1 MTTGAFNIILEK
13 LTAYKK
19 KYYTNVLLRGM
30 IFFFAVIFTAWLLFS
45 SLEYFG
51 RFNTPVRL
59 AFFFGFLSIA
69 GFALYKWVATP
80 IIKLVDLKKQISDE
94 EAATQIGKYF
104 PNVSDKL
111 LNALQ
116 LKKLSTQQNDLL
128 LASINQKTSELSFVP
143 FTEAVSF
150 KENKKHLK
158 YVAVPIV
165 IILLLLIFV
174 PQMLTEGT
182 NRIVN
187 YNTAFIPKAPFDFK
201 IANPKLE
208 AFKNEDF
215 EVKLQ
220 LAGNTLPDQVY
231 LISKGKRSKMKKE
244 ANGDYSYTFRSI
256 QRDEA
261 FTFEAGGFTSLPATI
276 HVISRPDLRYFD
288 TYLSYPSYLGKK
300 NEALKNAGNLTVPEG
315 TQISWEF
322 GTADAER
329 INLSFSSDGKNIVLD
344 SKDNQFKFSRRVLN
358 SEDYHLQLENSQS
371 KSKEEIS
378 YNISVVKDQFPVVNV
393 EKYNDTVLYNYI
405 SLGGK
410 ISDDYGLR
418 ALKLFYRIKNK
429 EKKEEQPYRSVS
441 MPIDANSPAQNF
453 YYNWMIDS
461 LDVKPG
467 EALEYFVQVWDNDGV
482 NGSKS
487 SKSGVFE
494 FKLPSEKEIEKDI
507 KESSNQAEN
516 KMEKMLDETLQ
527 LQREINKLQQKMKN
541 QKTLS
546 WQEKKDLENVLKKH
560 EELKKEMEQ
569 LSKQNEQLSEKIE
582 KFSPQEEQTAAK
594 MMELQKLFNE
604 LLDDETRKMY
614 EELQKMLNDKAS
626 KEMIDKMLEKME
638 KKDEALNQDLDRALE
653 LFKQLKF
660 EQKLNDAIKDL
671 DKLAEKQ
678 EKLSEKTSEKDKSE
692 KADEKD
698 KNNQQLSEEQQK
710 LNEEFKDLKEELKE
724 LKDINESLEEKKEID
739 QTGQDEQ
746 SVDKEQQDSKEELGK
761 NQKGKAAK
769 SQKTAA
775 DKMKQMSAKLSKMKQ
790 DSAEE
795 EAEENLAD
803 LRAILENLLTLS
815 FDQEALMK
823 DFKKV
828 SQSDPRYIQLAQKQL
843 KLKDDSKVIEDSLM
857 SLAKRVFQIQSF
869 VTREVRL
876 MKGYMDESVDAIK
889 ARRSD
894 LAAGKQQFSMTSIN
908 NLALMLNDVL
918 KQMQQQMADSKQP
931 GGGGQCKK
939 PGKSKKP
946 GLSDLQKQLNQ
957 SMEQLKKGGKTGRQ
971 LSEELAK
978 MAAQQEMIRKA
989 LKEME
994 GKMGKNGKDA
1004 GNQLSEMKKMMEES
1018 EKDLVNKR
1026 LTQETIMRQQDILSK
1041 LLESEKAAR
1050 ERELDEKREAEK
1062 ANELKNE
1069 VPPSFEKY
1077 LKAKEKQID
1086 LLKTVPPSLNPY
1098 YKQEVNEYFQKL
1110 EK

>member
-1 MTTGAFNIILEK
+1 MSTGTFNILLEK

-19 KYYTNVLLRGM
+19 KYYTNVLLRGT
-30 IFFFAVIFTAWLLFS
+30 IFFFAVICTAWLLFS

-59 AFFFGFLSIA
+59 IFFISFLSIA
-69 GFALYKWVATP
+69 GFALYKWVAAP
-80 IIKLVDLKKQISDE
+80 IIKLVDLKRQISDE

-104 PNVSDKL
+104 PQVSDKL

-116 LKKLSTQQNDLL
+116 LKKISQQENELL
-128 LASINQKTSELSFVP
+128 LASISQKTSELSFVP
-143 FTEAVSF
+143 FTEAINF

-158 YVAVPIV
+158 YVATPVA
-165 IILLLLIFV
+165 IILLLLMFV

-182 NRIVN
+182 SRIVN
-187 YNTAFIPKAPFDFK
+187 YNTAFIPQAPFAFK
-201 IANPKLE
+201 ITNQKLE

-220 LAGNTLPDQVY
+220 LTGNTLPDQVY

-244 ANGDYSYTFRSI
+244 ENGDFSYTFRSL
-256 QRDEA
+256 QRDEE
-261 FTFEAGGFTSLPATI
+261 FNFEAAGFNSLPYSI

-288 TYLSYPSYLGKK
+288 TYLSYPAYLGKK

-315 TQISWEF
+315 TQINWEF
-322 GTADAER
+322 GTTDAEK
-329 INLSFSSDGKNIVLD
+329 ITLNFSSEGKDIILL
-344 SKDNQFKFSRRVLN
+344 SKEDQFKFSRRVLN
-358 SEDYHLQLENSQS
+358 SEEYRLVLENSQS
-371 KSKEEIS
+371 KSKENIS
-378 YNISVVKDQFPVVNV
+378 YNINVVKDEFPVIQV
-393 EKYNDTVLYNYI
+393 EKYNDTVLYSYI

-410 ISDDYGLR
+410 ISDDHGLR
-418 ALKLFYRIKNK
+418 SLKLFYRIKNK
-429 EKKEEQPYRSVS
+429 EKSNETPYRSVN
-441 MPIDANSPAQNF
+441 MPIDLNSPAQNF

-461 LDVKPG
+461 LEVEPG
-467 EALEYFVQVWDNDGV
+467 EALEYYVQVSDNDGV

-487 SKSGVFE
+487 SKSMIFE
-494 FKLPSEKEIEKDI
+494 FKLPSSEEMEKDI
-507 KESSNQAEN
+507 KETSNNAES
-516 KMEKMLDETLQ
+516 KMEKTLEQTLQ
-527 LQREINKLQQKMKN
+527 LQREINNLQQKMKN

-546 WQEKKDLENVLKKH
+546 WQEKKDLDNVLKKH
-560 EELKKEMEQ
+560 QELKKEVEQ
-569 LSKQNEQLSEKIE
+569 LSKQNHQLNEKIE
-582 KFSPQEEQTAAK
+582 KFSPQDEQTAMK
-594 MMELQKLFNE
+594 MMELQKLFDE
-604 LLDDETRKMY
+604 LLDEDTKKMY
-614 EELQKMLNDKAS
+614 EELQKMLNDKVS
-626 KEMIDKMLEKME
+626 KEMLDKMLEKME
-638 KKDEALNQDLDRALE
+638 KKDEALNKDLERTLE

-660 EQKLNDAIKDL
+660 DQKLNDVIKDL

-678 EKLSEKTSEKDKSE
+678 EKLSEKTN
-692 KADEKD
+692 D
-698 KNNQQLSEEQQK
+698 KNQENDKLSEEQQK
-710 LNEEFKDLKEELKE
+710 LNEEFKEIKEDLKD
-724 LKDINESLEEKKEID
+724 LKDINESLEDKKDMESSE
-739 QTGQDEQ
+739 QDEQ
-746 SVDKEQQDSKEELGK
+746 GVDKEQKESKEELDN
-761 NQKGKAAK
+761 NQKSKASK
-769 SQKTAA
+769 SQKNAS
-775 DKMKQMSAKLSKMKQ
+775 DKMKQMSEKLNKMKM
-790 DSAEE
+790 EE
-795 EAEENLAD
+795 AKAEAEENLED

-828 SQSDPRYIQLAQKQL
+828 NQSDPRYVQLAQKQL
-843 KLKDDSKVIEDSLM
+843 KLKDDSKIVEDSLM

-876 MKGYMDESVDAIK
+876 MKGYMDESVDAIR
-889 ARRSD
+889 ARQNGV
-894 LAAGKQQFSMTSIN
+894 AAGKQQFAMTSMN
-908 NLALMLNDVL
+908 NLALMLNDVM
-918 KQMQQQMADSKQP
+918 KQMQQQMAESNQQ

-939 PGKSKKP
+939 PGKGKKP
-946 GLSDLQKQLNQ
+946 GMGDLQKQLNQ
-957 SMEQLKKGGKTGRQ
+957 SMEQLKKSGKSGRA

-978 MAAQQEMIRKA
+978 MAAQQEMIRKM

-994 GKMGKNGKDA
+994 GKMGKDGKSNS
-1004 GNQLSEMKKMMEES
+1004 NQLSEMKKLMEES

-1062 ANELKNE
+1062 AKELKNE

-1086 LLKTVPPSLNPY
+1086 LLKTVPPSLTPY

-1110 EK
+1110 EN

>member
-1 MTTGAFNIILEK
+1 MSTGTFNILLEK

-19 KYYTNVLLRGM
+19 KYYTNVLLRGT
-30 IFFFAVIFTAWLLFS
+30 IFFFAVIFTAWLLLS

-51 RFNTPVRL
+51 RFSTSVRL
-59 AFFFGFLSIA
+59 TFFFSFLGIA
-69 GFALYKWVATP
+69 CFALYRWVATP
-80 IIKLVDLKKQISDE
+80 IVHLVDLKRQISDE
-94 EAATQIGKYF
+94 EAAAQIGKYF
-104 PNVSDKL
+104 PQVSDKL

-116 LKKLSTQQNDLL
+116 LKKLSLEQNELL
-128 LASINQKTSELSFVP
+128 LASISQKTAELSFVP
-143 FTEAVSF
+143 FTEAVNF

-158 YVAVPIV
+158 YIVAPVTV
-165 IILLLLIFV
+165 ILLLLLFV

-182 NRIVN
+182 HRIVH
-187 YNTAFIPKAPFDFK
+187 YNQAFIPQAPFDFK
-201 IANPKLE
+201 VANQKLE

-220 LAGNTLPDQVY
+220 LAGNTIPDQVY

-244 ANGDYSYTFRSI
+244 ADGSYSYTFRSL
-256 QRDEA
+256 QRHED
-261 FTFEAGGFTSLPATI
+261 FVFEAGGFTSVTHTL

-288 TYLSYPSYLGKK
+288 TYLTYPAYLSKR

-322 GTADAER
+322 GTADAEK
-329 INLSFSSDGKNIVLD
+329 INLSFSSDGKVIVLN
-344 SKDNQFKFSRRVLN
+344 SKDDQFKFSRRAMN

-378 YNISVVKDQFPVVNV
+378 YNINVVKDQFPVINV
-393 EKYNDTVLYNYI
+393 EKYNDTVLYNHI
-405 SLGGK
+405 TLGGK
-410 ISDDYGLR
+410 LSDDYGLR

-429 EKKEEQPYRSVS
+429 DKNDEKPYRSLS
-441 MPIDANSPAQNF
+441 MPLDVNSPAQNF

-461 LDVKPG
+461 LNVQPG
-467 EALEYFVQVWDNDGV
+467 ETLEYYAQVWDNDGV

-487 SKSGVFE
+487 SRSGVFE
-494 FKLPSEKEIEKDI
+494 FKLPSSEEIRKDL

-516 KMEKMLDETLQ
+516 KMEKMLDKTLE
-527 LQREINKLQQKMKN
+527 LQRDINKLQQKMKN
-541 QKTLS
+541 QKSLS

-569 LSKQNEQLSEKIE
+569 LSKQNQELNEKTE
-582 KFSPQEEQTAAK
+582 KFSPQEEQTAMK
-594 MMELQKLFNE
+594 MMELQKLFDE
-604 LLDDETRKMY
+604 LLDDETKKMY

-660 EQKLNDAIKDL
+660 EQKLNDVLNNL
-671 DKLAEKQ
+671 DKLADKQ
-678 EKLSEKTSEKDKSE
+678 QKLSEKSN
-692 KADEKD
+692 D
-698 KNNQQLSEEQQK
+698 KNENNQKLSEEQQK
-710 LNEEFKDLKEELKE
+710 LNEEFKQMKEEMQDLKDMNK
-724 LKDINESLEEKKEID
+724 SLEEKKEMPE
-739 QTGQDEQ
+739 TTQDEQ
-746 SVDKEQQDSKEELGK
+746 SIDQDQQDSKEQLSK
-761 NQKGKAAK
+761 DQKGKASK
-769 SQKTAA
+769 SQKNAA
-775 DKMKQMSAKLSKMKQ
+775 DKMKQMSEKLSKMKEN
-790 DSAEE
+790 SANE

-843 KLKDDSKVIEDSLM
+843 KLKDDSKVIEDSLLA
-857 SLAKRVFQIQSF
+857 LAKRVYQIQAF
-869 VTREVRL
+869 VTREVRM
-876 MKGYMDESVDAIK
+876 MKGYMDESVEAIRMRK
-889 ARRSD
+889 NEV
-894 LAAGKQQFSMTSIN
+894 AAGKQQFAMTSIN

-918 KQMQQQMADSKQP
+918 KQMQQQMAESKQP
-931 GGGGQCKK
+931 GGGQCKN
-939 PGKSKKP
+939 PGKNKKP
-946 GLSDLQKQLNQ
+946 GLGELQKQLNQ
-957 SMEQLKKGGKTGRQ
+957 SMDQLKKSGKSGRE

-978 MAAQQEMIRKA
+978 LAAQQEMIRKA

-994 GKMGKNGKDA
+994 GKMGKDGKNP
-1004 GNQLSEMKKMMEES
+1004 GNQLSEMKKMMEET
-1018 EKDLVNKR
+1018 EKDLVNKK
-1026 LTQETIMRQQDILSK
+1026 LTQETIMRQQEILSR
-1041 LLESEKAAR
+1041 LLESEKAVR

-1062 ANELKNE
+1062 AKELQQE

-1086 LLKTVPPSLNPY
+1086 LLKTVPPSLTPY

>member
-1 MTTGAFNIILEK
+1 MSTEAFDILLEK

-19 KYYTNVLLRGM
+19 KYYTNVLLRGT

-51 RFNTPVRL
+51 RFDTSVRL
-59 AFFFGFLSIA
+59 AFFFSFLSIA
-69 GFALYKWVATP
+69 GFALYKWVAQP
-80 IIKLVDLKKQISDE
+80 IVKLVDLKNQISDE
-94 EAATQIGKYF
+94 EAASQIGKFF
-104 PNVSDKL
+104 PQVSDKL

-116 LKKLSTQQNDLL
+116 LKKLSQQQNELL
-128 LASINQKTSELSFVP
+128 LASISQKTSELNFVP
-143 FTEAVSF
+143 FTEAVNF

-158 YVAVPIV
+158 FVAVPIA
-165 IILLLLIFV
+165 IILLLLLFV

-182 NRIVN
+182 SRIMN
-187 YNTAFIPKAPFDFK
+187 YNTAFVPKAPFDFK
-201 IANPKLE
+201 IANNKLE

-215 EVKLQ
+215 DVKLQ

-244 ANGDYSYTFRSI
+244 ENGDFSFTFRSL
-256 QRDEA
+256 QRDEE
-261 FTFEAGGFTSLPATI
+261 FNFEAAGFNSLPYSI

-288 TYLSYPSYLGKK
+288 TYLSYPAYLGKK

-315 TQISWEF
+315 TQINWEF
-322 GTADAER
+322 GTADAET
-329 INLSFSSDGKNIVLD
+329 IHLTFSSDNKDILLQ
-344 SKDNQFKFSRRVLN
+344 SKSDQFKFSRRVLN
-358 SEDYHLQLENSQS
+358 SEEYHLQLENSQS
-371 KSKEEIS
+371 KSKENIS
-378 YNISVVKDQFPVVNV
+378 YTIEVVKDEFPVIQV
-393 EKYNDTVLYNYI
+393 EKYNDTVLYSHV

-429 EKKEEQPYRSVS
+429 EKNEEKPYRSLNI
-441 MPIDANSPAQNF
+441 PIDINSPAQNF

-461 LDVKPG
+461 LEIKPG
-467 EALEYFVQVWDNDGV
+467 EALEYYLQISDNDGV

-487 SKSGVFE
+487 SKSGIFE

-507 KESSNQAEN
+507 KESSNNAEN
-516 KMEKMLDETLQ
+516 KMEKILDQTLQ
-527 LQREINKLQQKMKN
+527 LQRELNDLQQKMKN

-546 WQEKKDLENVLKKH
+546 WQEKKDLENALKKH
-560 EELKKEMEQ
+560 EQLKKDIEQ
-569 LSKQNEQLSEKIE
+569 LSKQNNQLNEKID
-582 KFSPQEEQTAAK
+582 KFSPQEEQTAMK
-594 MMELQKLFNE
+594 MLELQKLFDE
-604 LLDDETRKMY
+604 LMDEETKKMY

-638 KKDEALNQDLDRALE
+638 KKDDALNKDLDRALE

-660 EQKLNDAIKDL
+660 DQKLNDVIKDL
-671 DKLAEKQ
+671 KDLADKQ
-678 EKLSEKTSEKDKSE
+678 EKLSEK
-692 KADEKD
+692 AND
-698 KNNQQLSEEQQK
+698 KNQANDKLAEEQQK
-710 LNEEFKDLKEELKE
+710 LNDEFKDLKEDLKE
-724 LKDINESLEEKKEID
+724 LKDINESLEDKKNLD
-739 QTGQDEQ
+739 PSGQDEQ
-746 SVDKEQQDSKEELGK
+746 SVDKEQSDSKKELDN
-761 NQKGKAAK
+761 NQKSKASK
-769 SQKTAA
+769 SQKNAS
-775 DKMKQMSAKLSKMKQ
+775 DKMKQMSEKLSKMKKET
-790 DSAEE
+790 ANA
-795 EAEENLAD
+795 EAEENLED

-828 SQSDPRYIQLAQKQL
+828 NQSDPRYIQLAQKQL
-843 KLKDDSKVIEDSLM
+843 KLKDDSKMVEDSLM
-857 SLAKRVFQIQSF
+857 SLAKRVFQIQAF

-876 MKGYMDESVDAIK
+876 MEGYMNESVDAIK
-889 ARRSD
+889 ARQSGQ
-894 LAAGKQQFSMTSIN
+894 AAGKQQFAMTSMN
-908 NLALMLNDVL
+908 NLALMLNDVM
-918 KQMQQQMADSKQP
+918 KQMQQQMGESNKP
-931 GGGGQCKK
+931 GGGQCKK
-939 PGKSKKP
+939 PGKGKSP
-946 GLSDLQKQLNQ
+946 GLGEMQKQLNK
-957 SMEQLKKGGKTGRQ
+957 SMGDLKKSGKTGRA

-978 MAAQQEMIRKA
+978 MAAQQEMIRRA

-994 GKMGKNGKDA
+994 GKMGKDGKNS

-1041 LLESEKAAR
+1041 LLESEKAVR

-1062 ANELKNE
+1062 ANELKND

-1086 LLKTVPPSLNPY
+1086 LLKTVPPSLTPY

-1110 EK
+1110 EN

>member
-1 MTTGAFNIILEK
+1 MSTVTFDTLLEK

-19 KYYTNVLLRGM
+19 KYYTNVLLRGT

-51 RFNTPVRL
+51 RFDTPVRL
-59 AFFFGFLSIA
+59 VFFFGFLGIA
-69 GFALYKWVATP
+69 GFALYRWIATP
-80 IIKLVDLKKQISDE
+80 IIKLVDLKKQITDE

-104 PNVSDKL
+104 PQVGDKL

-116 LKKLSTQQNDLL
+116 LKKLSLHENELL
-128 LASINQKTSELSFVP
+128 LASISQKTSELSFVP
-143 FTEAVSF
+143 FTEAVNF
-150 KENKKHLK
+150 KENKRYLK
-158 YVAVPIV
+158 YVVAPVT
-165 IILLLLIFV
+165 IILLLLMFV

-182 NRIVN
+182 NRIMN
-187 YNTAFIPKAPFDFK
+187 YNTAFVPQAPFSFN
-201 IANPKLE
+201 IANNKLE

-215 EVKLQ
+215 EVKLR
-220 LAGNTLPDQVY
+220 LSGNTLPDQVY

-244 ANGDYSYTFRSI
+244 VNGDYSFTFRSL

-261 FTFEAGGFTSLPATI
+261 FNFEAAGFNSLPYSI

-288 TYLSYPSYLGKK
+288 TYLNYPAYLGKK

-315 TQISWEF
+315 TQINWEF
-322 GTADAER
+322 GTTDAET
-329 INLSFSSDGKNIVLD
+329 INLNFSSDNKNIVLQ
-344 SKDNQFKFSRRVLN
+344 SKNDQFTFSRKAQN
-358 SEDYHLQLENSQS
+358 SEEYHLQLENSQS
-371 KSKEEIS
+371 KSKENIS
-378 YNISVVKDQFPVVNV
+378 YTITVIKDEFPTIQV

-410 ISDDYGLR
+410 IADDHGLR

-429 EKKEEQPYRSVS
+429 EKNEEKPFQALNIP
-441 MPIDANSPAQNF
+441 MDMNSPAQNF
-453 YYNWMIDS
+453 YYNWIIDS
-461 LDVKPG
+461 LDVKP
-467 EALEYFVQVWDNDGV
+467 EETLEYYLQVSDNDGV

-494 FKLPSEKEIEKDI
+494 FKLPSVKEMEKDI
-507 KESSNQAEN
+507 KETSNNAEN
-516 KMEKMLDETLQ
+516 KMEKILDQTLQ
-527 LQREINKLQQKMKN
+527 LQREINDLQQKMKN

-560 EELKKEMEQ
+560 EQLKKEVEQ
-569 LSKQNEQLSEKIE
+569 LSKQNNQLNEKID
-582 KFSPQEEQTAAK
+582 KFSPQEEQTAMK
-594 MMELQKLFNE
+594 MMELQKLFDE
-604 LLDDETRKMY
+604 LMDEETKKMY

-653 LFKQLKF
+653 LFKQIKF
-660 EQKLNDAIKDL
+660 DQKLEEVIKDL
-671 DKLAEKQ
+671 NDLADKQ
-678 EKLSEKTSEKDKSE
+678 ENLSEKTN
-692 KADEKD
+692 D
-698 KNNQQLSEEQQK
+698 KNQPNDKLSDEQQK
-710 LNEEFKDLKEELKE
+710 LNDEFKNLKEDLKE
-724 LKDINESLEEKKEID
+724 LKDINESLENKKDLEPS
-739 QTGQDEQ
+739 GQDEQ
-746 SVDKEQQDSKEELGK
+746 SIDKEQSDSKKELDN
-761 NQKGKAAK
+761 NQKSKASK
-769 SQKTAA
+769 SQKNAA
-775 DKMKQMSAKLSKMKQ
+775 DKMKQMSDKLSKMKLE
-790 DSAEE
+790 SVNA
-795 EAEENLAD
+795 EAEENLED

-828 SQSDPRYIQLAQKQL
+828 NQSDPRYIQLAQKQL
-843 KLKDDSKVIEDSLM
+843 KLKDDSKMVEDSLL

-876 MKGYMDESVDAIK
+876 MKGYMDESVEAIR
-889 ARRSD
+889 ARQNG
-894 LAAGKQQFSMTSIN
+894 LAAGKQQFAMTSIN
-908 NLALMLNDVL
+908 NLALMLNDVM
-918 KQMQQQMADSKQP
+918 KQMQQQMAESNMQ

-946 GLSDLQKQLNQ
+946 GLGEMQKQLNQ
-957 SMEQLKKGGKTGRQ
+957 SMEQLKKSGKTGRA

-978 MAAQQEMIRKA
+978 MAAQQEMIRRA
-989 LKEME
+989 LKELE
-994 GKMGKNGKDA
+994 GKMGKDGKNP
-1004 GNQLSEMKKMMEES
+1004 GTQLSEMKKLMEES

-1050 ERELDEKREAEK
+1050 ERELDEKREAERAK
-1062 ANELKNE
+1062 ELKNE

-1086 LLKTVPPSLNPY
+1086 LLKTVPPALTPY

-1110 EK
+1110 EN

>member
-1 MTTGAFNIILEK
+1 MSTGTFDILLEK

-19 KYYTNVLLRGM
+19 KYYTNVLLRGT

-59 AFFFGFLSIA
+59 VFFFSFLSIA
-69 GFALYKWVATP
+69 CFALYRWIATP
-80 IIKLVDLKKQISDE
+80 IIKLVDLKKQLSDE

-104 PNVSDKL
+104 PQVSDKL

-116 LKKLSTQQNDLL
+116 LRRLSESQNDLL
-128 LASINQKTSELSFVP
+128 LASISQKTSELKLIP
-143 FTEAVSF
+143 FTEAVNF
-150 KENKKHLK
+150 KENRRHLK
-158 YVAVPIV
+158 YVAVPV
-165 IILLLLIFV
+165 AVILLLLMFV

-187 YNTAFIPKAPFDFK
+187 YNQAFIPQAPFDFK
-201 IANPKLE
+201 IANNKLE

-220 LAGNTLPDQVY
+220 LAGNTVPDQVY

-244 ANGDYSYTFRSI
+244 ADGSYTYAFRSL
-256 QRDEA
+256 QRDED
-261 FTFEAGGFTSLPATI
+261 FVFEAGGFNSSSYAI

-288 TYLSYPSYLGKK
+288 TYLNYPAYLGRK
-300 NEALKNAGNLTVPEG
+300 NEALKNAGNLLVPEG

-322 GTADAER
+322 GTADAEK
-329 INLSFSSDGKNIVLD
+329 INLSFSSDQKNIILN
-344 SKDNQFKFSRRVLN
+344 SSDNQFKFSRRALN
-358 SEDYHLQLENSQS
+358 SEEYHLQLENSQS

-378 YNISVVKDQFPVVNV
+378 YTINVVKDQFPVINV
-393 EKYNDTVLYNYI
+393 EKYNDTILYSHI

-418 ALKLFYRIKNK
+418 ALKLLYRIKTK
-429 EKKEEQPYRSVS
+429 DKGEEKPFRSLAL
-441 MPIDANSPAQNF
+441 PIDQGSPAQNF

-461 LDVKPG
+461 LNVKPG
-467 EALEYFVQVWDNDGV
+467 ESLEYFVQVWDNDGV

-494 FKLPSEKEIEKDI
+494 FKLPSSEEVKKDI
-507 KESSNQAEN
+507 KESSSRAEN
-516 KMEKMLDETLQ
+516 KMEKMLDQTLE

-569 LSKQNEQLSEKIE
+569 LSKQNEQLSEKME
-582 KFSPQEEQTAAK
+582 KFSPQEERTAMK
-594 MMELQKLFNE
+594 MMELQKLFDE
-604 LLDDETRKMY
+604 LMDEETKKMY
-614 EELQKMLNDKAS
+614 EELQKMLNEKAS

-660 EQKLNDAIKDL
+660 EQKLNDIMKDL
-671 DKLAEKQ
+671 DNLAQKQ
-678 EKLSEKTSEKDKSE
+678 EQLSEKTN
-692 KADEKD
+692 D
-698 KNNQQLSEEQQK
+698 KNENNQKLSEEQQK
-710 LNEEFKDLKEELKE
+710 LNEEFKQIKEDMKD
-724 LKDINESLEEKKEID
+724 LKDINESMEDKKELE
-739 QTGQDEQ
+739 QTSQDEQ
-746 SVDKEQQDSKEELGK
+746 GIEKEQQDSKEELGN
-761 NQKGKAAK
+761 NQRSKASK
-769 SQKTAA
+769 SQKNAA
-775 DKMKQMSAKLSKMKQ
+775 DKMKQMSSKLSKMK
-790 DSAEE
+790 DKSASE

-843 KLKDDSKVIEDSLM
+843 KLKDDSKIIEDSLLT
-857 SLAKRVFQIQSF
+857 LAKRVFQIQAF
-869 VTREVRL
+869 VTREVRM
-876 MKGYMDESVDAIK
+876 MKGYMDESVEGIR
-889 ARRSD
+889 ARRTD
-894 LAAGKQQFSMTSIN
+894 IAAGKQQFAMTSIN

-918 KQMQQQMADSKQP
+918 KQMQQQMAESKQP
-931 GGGGQCKK
+931 GGGQCKN
-939 PGKSKKP
+939 PGKNKKP
-946 GLSDLQKQLNQ
+946 GLGEMQKQLNQ
-957 SMEQLKKGGKTGRQ
+957 SMEQLKKSGKSGRA

-978 MAAQQEMIRKA
+978 LAAQQEMIRKA

-994 GKMGKNGKDA
+994 GKMGKDGKNP
-1004 GNQLSEMKKMMEES
+1004 GNQLSEMKKLMEET

-1026 LTQETIMRQQDILSK
+1026 LTQETITRQQDILTR

-1050 ERELDEKREAEK
+1050 ERELDEKREAERAK
-1062 ANELKNE
+1062 ELKNE

-1086 LLKTVPPSLNPY
+1086 LLKTVPSSLTPY